1 MAIRGILIALIILM
15 SALLVMVIRIM
26 SGSAPV
32 ENNPPAEIVLEDSV
46 LDVRTEVFEEATL
59 ERIIELAGQTAA
71 SRRETIVAQSG
82 GTLSEISVDKGDVV
96 AVGDVIAMIS
106 ADARDENLRQ
116 AEQALVAA
124 EIDLDATRALVEE
137 GFVARNTLADLET
150 AYEAALAAVEQAR
163 DQVNDLEVRSTI
175 AGLVENRIAQVG
187 GFVGA
192 GDPVLA
198 VTSMDPLLIS
208 ARAGEQQIAEFA
220 VGQIADVELA
230 TGQQVEACLLY
241 TSDAADE

>member
-1 MAIRGILIALIILM
+1 M
-15 SALLVMVIRIM
+15 
-26 SGSAPV
+26 

-46 LDVRTEVFEEATL
+46 LDVRTELFEEATL

-71 SRRETIVAQSG
+71 NRRETIVAQSG
-82 GTLSEISVDKGDVV
+82 GTLSEIRVDKGDVV
-96 AVGDVIAMIS
+96 AMGDVIALIS

-137 GFVARNTLADLET
+137 GFVARNTLSDLET

-163 DQVNDLEVRSTI
+163 DQVNDLEVRSTL

-192 GDPVLA
+192 GDPVVA
-198 VTSMDPLLIS
+198 VTSMNPLLIS

-220 VGQIADVELA
+220 IGQIAD
-230 TGQQVEACLLY
+230 
-241 TSDAADE
+241 

>member
-82 GTLSEISVDKGDVV
+82 GTLSEIRVDKGDVV
-96 AVGDVIAMIS
+96 AVGDVIGLK
-106 ADARDENLRQ
+106 EV
-116 AEQALVAA
+116 LVP
-124 EIDLDATRALVEE
+124 IVDGHPQHRPLGCSRC
-137 GFVARNTLADLET
+137 
-150 AYEAALAAVEQAR
+150 
-163 DQVNDLEVRSTI
+163 
-175 AGLVENRIAQVG
+175 VG
-187 GFVGA
+187 VGA
-192 GDPVLA
+192 RHRRCRLQNGGRHGQRA
-198 VTSMDPLLIS
+198 A
-208 ARAGEQQIAEFA
+208 ARG
-220 VGQIADVELA
+220 
-230 TGQQVEACLLY
+230 
-241 TSDAADE
+241 

>member
-15 SALLVMVIRIM
+15 SALLAMVFRIM

-46 LDVRTEVFEEATL
+46 LDVRTELFQEATL

-82 GTLSEISVDKGDVV
+82 GTLSEIRVDKGDVV

-137 GFVARNTLADLET
+137 VSLPATPSPIWRRPMRPRSLPSSSP
-150 AYEAALAAVEQAR
+150 R
-163 DQVNDLEVRSTI
+163 PVNDLEVRSTI

-187 GFVGA
+187 GFVG
-192 GDPVLA
+192 L
-198 VTSMDPLLIS
+198 VTPCSP
-208 ARAGEQQIAEFA
+208 
-220 VGQIADVELA
+220 
-230 TGQQVEACLLY
+230 
-241 TSDAADE
+241 